1 LVHDADH
8 PGVSNAQLIEENLTL
23 GRRFQK
29 KSVAEQNSLNLCFDL
44 LSSED
49 YVNLRQL
56 LFANDDDQMRF
67 RQIVVNSVMATDI
80 FDPDLKSL
88 RNARWVAAFDP
99 NTREDADHA
108 RNRKATIVIEHL
120 IQASDVAHTM
130 QHWKVYRKW
139 NERLLQE
146 MYLAYQQGRSAKD
159 PTENWVS
166 GEIGFFDYYIIPL
179 AKKLKDCGVFGV
191 SSDEYLNYAMVN
203 RRKWKEEGEAITAQM
218 VARLKESHPLS
229 LPTTSSSNMSLD
241 PSIANINIDTG
252 CGSDDAV

>member
-8 PGVSNAQLIEENLTL
+8 PGVSNAQLIKENGTL
-23 GRRFQK
+23 GRRFHK

-44 LSSED
+44 LSSD
-49 YVNLRQL
+49 GFVNLRKV
-56 LFANDDDQMRF
+56 LFASDDDQMRF

-99 NTREDADHA
+99 NTREDAENA

-139 NERLLQE
+139 NERLLEE
-146 MYLAYQQGRSAKD
+146 MYLAYKEGRSEKD
-159 PTENWVS
+159 PTENWAN
-166 GEIGFFDYYIIPL
+166 GEIGFFDFYIIPL

-191 SSDEYLNYAMVN
+191 SSDEYLNYAMIN
-203 RRKWKEEGEAITAQM
+203 RRKWKEEGEDIIAQM
-218 VARLKESHPLS
+218 VSRLKESHPACV
-229 LPTTSSSNMSLD
+229 PTPSHKQSELD
-241 PSIANINIDTG
+241 N
-252 CGSDDAV
+252 AV